1 MPISDN
7 LNNNRVKIQT
17 YYSLVNISMSD
28 PVTYT
33 VPDAKDYFIGFFAT
47 GLIAIVQTC
56 VPVVIGQ
63 LWNRDERIADSTINP
78 WY

>member
-1 MPISDN
+1 
-7 LNNNRVKIQT
+7 
-17 YYSLVNISMSD
+17 MSD